1 MKKLLTAERLKKE
14 LSADID
20 IEIFESVDSTNNIA
34 KERIVKGC
42 RPWHTVAALSQTE
55 GQGRLGR
62 SFFSPVGSGLYFSVV
77 LYPESFDIGLIT
89 GAAAVA
95 VCEALESVFGLSP
108 RIKWVNDIL
117 INEKK
122 VCGILAKGLHMG
134 EKSAVVLGIGLNLFF
149 PEGGFPEDIRDR
161 AGYLFSVETEGIR
174 EKLFAAI
181 LERLMDRIENQR
193 AEIADEYRK
202 RCATI
207 GKTVDV
213 IFADSAKK
221 TRIGRALDTDDR
233 FHLLLEYE
241 NGEREVLSSGEVS
254 VRI

>member
-1 MKKLLTAERLKKE
+1 MKNLLTVEGLKKR

-34 KERIVKGC
+34 KERIAKGC

-62 SFFSPVGSGLYFSVV
+62 SFFSPMGSGLYFSTV
-77 LYPESFDIGLIT
+77 LYPESFDIELIT

-95 VCEALESVFGLSP
+95 VCEALERGFGLSP
-108 RIKWVNDIL
+108 KIKWVNDIL
-117 INEKK
+117 IDEKK

-134 EKSAVVLGIGLNLFF
+134 EKSAVVLGIGLNLFP
-149 PEGGFPEDIRDR
+149 PEGGFPEDIKER
-161 AGYLFSVETEGIR
+161 AGYLFSEETEGLR
-174 EKLFAAI
+174 EKLLAAI
-181 LERLMDRIENQR
+181 LERLICRIGYRNTET
-193 AEIADEYRK
+193 ADEYRK
-202 RCATI
+202 RCVTI
-207 GKTVDV
+207 GKEIDV
-213 IFADSAKK
+213 IPADRAKK
-221 TRIGRALDTDDR
+221 TRSGRALDREER
-233 FHLLLEYE
+233 FRLLVEYE